1 MNDSHF
7 TRFAGQVRP
16 GQLWLNARL
25 STPWGRQIELRAA
38 IMDGAHVTAAMPVTL
53 QDQDEEGQDVAPF
66 LTLGIETAQSL
77 MDQLRHGNPPSDHIP
92 EFSAV
97 EEELADTIIRI
108 MDFGLAHG
116 YRVAEALVRK
126 HEFNR
131 TRPHMHG
138 GKKF

>member
-77 MDQLRHGNPPSDHIP
+77 MDQLWNCGLRPTEGTG
-92 EFSAV
+92 SAGAMAAV
-97 EEELADTIIRI
+97 QAHLKDMQRLVFEEKR
-108 MDFGLAHG
+108 
-116 YRVAEALVRK
+116 
-126 HEFNR
+126 
-131 TRPHMHG
+131 
-138 GKKF
+138 